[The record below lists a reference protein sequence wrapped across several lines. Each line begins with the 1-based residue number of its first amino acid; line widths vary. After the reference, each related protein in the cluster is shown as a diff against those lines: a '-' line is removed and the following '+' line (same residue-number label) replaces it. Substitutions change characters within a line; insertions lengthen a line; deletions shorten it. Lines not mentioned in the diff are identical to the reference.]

1 MSLIA
6 VAGVARAAD
15 TTVFGA
21 AGVTQSWLG
30 LETDIRDLGLG
41 GAVGTLVSGNAALED
56 NPAGLD
62 FMVDPE
68 ISVADNEWS
77 PDLGLREDSLSYGS
91 RAGDGAFAASFR
103 YFNYGTF
110 DNRDANGAPLGATVD
125 DAYAGTLGYGQSFW
139 DDALSLGAALT
150 SSQEVISDYSTS
162 LYLLSLGANYAGPL
176 GLRLAAAALNEKLSG
191 NTPYAGPASTRL
203 SLGWMS
209 RNRSLQ
215 LDADWQRPQ
224 AGDGTISVGGEWTLA
239 GNYSIRAGWRFAQGE
254 GSVLDAGPSVGA
266 GLRFGDLRFDY
277 AFVPYGPIG
286 NTQQIGAT
294 LYLGSAFFGK
304 GDIIIE
310 AAGNSAEAIAF
321 YEQGMAAFKG
331 GDWAEAKV
339 RLQDAVKL
347 RPEFGDQSDVKQTL
361 ADADK
366 RLSEEKATIAAAK
379 AKGSNNAEAR
389 AYLSRKLL
397 EAKAAY
403 AKGDLVEAMEKLK
416 ELFEFDSS
424 LQEGVSLQRRI
435 EQDIAAKVDK
445 FKNAAVTALQDG
457 DLVSAVVNY
466 RGALKLAPGD
476 KDIRDSL
483 VKLSPK
489 VETEVRRL
497 HREGIDAY
505 INNDLD
511 RAITLWQQAL
521 DLDPSD
527 PRNIKRDMDKAK
539 KMKALRTS

>member
-1 MSLIA
+1 
-6 VAGVARAAD
+6 
-15 TTVFGA
+15 
-21 AGVTQSWLG
+21 
-30 LETDIRDLGLG
+30 
-41 GAVGTLVSGNAALED
+41 
-56 NPAGLD
+56 
-62 FMVDPE
+62 
-68 ISVADNEWS
+68 VADNEWS
-77 PDLGLREDSLSYGS
+77 PDLGLREDSLSYGT
-91 RAGDGAFAASFR
+91 RFGDGAIAGSFR
-103 YFNYGTF
+103 YFNYGSF
-110 DNRDANGAPLGATVD
+110 DNRDANGAALGSSTD

-139 DDALSLGAALT
+139 DDALGLGAALT
-150 SSQEVISDYSTS
+150 SSQEVISAYSSS
-162 LYLLSLGANYAGPL
+162 LYTLSIGATYAGPL

-191 NTPYAGPASTRL
+191 ESSYAGPASTRL
-203 SLGWMS
+203 ALGWMS
-209 RNRSLQ
+209 RNRGLQ

-224 AGDGTISVGGEWTLA
+224 LGDGTLSVGGEWTLA
-239 GNYSIRAGWRFAQGE
+239 GNYSVRAGWRFAQGE

-277 AFVPYGPIG
+277 AFVPFGPLG

-310 AAGNSAEAIAF
+310 AAGNSAEATAF
-321 YEQGMAAFKG
+321 YEQGMAAYKG

-347 RPEFGDQSDVKQTL
+347 RPELGGQNDVKQTL
-361 ADADK
+361 LDADR
-366 RLSEEKATIAAAK
+366 RLAEEKAGMAAAR
-379 AKGSNNAEAR
+379 AKGSGNAEAR
-389 AYLSRKLL
+389 AYLNRKLM

-424 LQEGVSLQRRI
+424 LQEGVNLQRRI
-435 EQDIAAKVDK
+435 EQDITAKVDK

-476 KDIRDSL
+476 KEIRDSL
-483 VKLSPK
+483 VKLSPR